1 MFIAKILQKM
11 ALHGLTSGEHFVK
24 ISNRETK
31 VMSFELF
38 IL

>member
-1 MFIAKILQKM
+1 MFIAKTLQKM

-24 ISNRETK
+24 ISIRETN

-38 IL
+38 IV